1 MARHTYLCPMRWADM
16 DAYGHINNTV
26 YLAYLEQARVD
37 VFFTKARGL
46 GVESLND
53 GIVVAEHQ
61 IRYRRP
67 ISYGPL
73 PLRIELWVSS
83 IRAAAY
89 TADYEI
95 WDESGEAPQ
104 LATTARSVLAPFDM
118 NAGRLRRL
126 TAPEKAFLEDYR
138 DHR

>member
-46 GVESLND
+46 GIEGLNE

-67 ISYGPL
+67 ISFGPL
-73 PLRIELWVSS
+73 PLRVVLWVSN

-89 TADYEI
+89 TAEYEI
-95 WDESGEAPQ
+95 WDESDGTAQ

-118 NAGRLRRL
+118 TAGRLRRL
-126 TAPEKAFLEDYR
+126 TAPEKAFLEECLDDR
-138 DHR
+138 

>member
-1 MARHTYLCPMRWADM
+1 MPRHTYLCPMRWADM

-37 VFFTKARGL
+37 VFFTKARDV
-46 GVESLND
+46 GVEGLND

-67 ISYGPL
+67 ISFGPL
-73 PLRIELWVSS
+73 PLRIELWVSH

-89 TADYEI
+89 TAEYEI
-95 WDESGEAPQ
+95 WDESEPTPQ

-118 NAGRLRRL
+118 IAGRLRRL
-126 TAPEKAFLEDYR
+126 TVAEKAFLEECR
-138 DHR
+138 DDR